1 MIIREAPKV
10 MLRYKEQP
18 DGKMFLQHAM
28 METNTDT
35 GEARYVWENV
45 PVHKLEGTDE

>member
-10 MLRYKEQP
+10 MLRYKKQP

-28 METNTDT
+28 LEENTET
-35 GEARYVWENV
+35 GEKRYAWENV
-45 PVHKLEGTDE
+45 PVCNDEGDI